1 MKSSSF
7 MWTCLT
13 ILTFALTGCGSQV
26 KSPPATIDPAGS
38 PQDTAA
44 SEPSAEPVYKVVS
57 PIGDSTAKLTPMAP
71 RLDTLAGKTV
81 CLVWNRSFKAD
92 VTLPAIGEALKKRYP
107 GIKIVPY
114 TDMPVAP
121 LPEPA
126 ETPRKESEA
135 LQAAFK
141 AKDCDAVIVGNGG

>member
-1 MKSSSF
+1 MKRPSF

-13 ILTFALTGCGSQV
+13 ILTLVLTGCDPKV
-26 KSPPATIDPAGS
+26 KSPPATTDTAGS

-44 SEPSAEPVYKVVS
+44 AEPSAEPTYKVLS
-57 PIGDSTAKLTPMAP
+57 PSGESTVKTTAMDA

-92 VTLPAIGEALKKRYP
+92 VTLAAIGEALKKQYP
-107 GIKIVPY
+107 GVKIVPY
-114 TDMPVAP
+114 SAMPVAP

-126 ETPRKESEA
+126 GAPRKESEA

-141 AKDCDAVIVGNGG
+141 AKGCDAVIVGNGG